1 MTPFAQRTQS
11 RRRSSLDVFR
21 DEVPLWAKT
30 HPLKPIV
37 PLSLR
42 LLRILL
48 ISGPQWII
56 RYCLSKTIF
65 FFWGD
70 DLRLQ
75 PSLLGF
81 LGKRLTRECCE
92 GSDTQETC
100 ENGKKK
106 WHHFFSFFLFFS
118 SSSVTPIGR
127 MRTGRQR
134 GEMKRPYEFIGERRG
149 SSWSW
154 SWSWAQ
160 QCLLHLVDFDAL
172 EDLMEMAVVIEWS
185 ICSEAS

>member
-65 FFWGD
+65 FFGEMTFVCS
-70 DLRLQ
+70 L
-75 PSLLGF
+75 PSLDF
-81 LGKRLTRECCE
+81 LGKGLQGNAARDRTPRRHVKM
-92 GSDTQETC
+92 
-100 ENGKKK
+100 GKKK

-118 SSSVTPIGR
+118 SSSVTPIG